1 MVFIHIALQG
11 VLHRVVRHRH
21 IAPRRVFLER
31 ASHLLIP
38 APKIAIHRDLVDFSA
53 QRLSRSGELLPG
65 ITGPMHDF
73 LKLVLVCRCTR
84 EVHTA
89 RPLYL
94 EERLRFLQVG
104 AETSLGAIWPNV
116 LDHVLNIRLQ
126 LCLAQDG
133 EYRTLLPSP
142 TTMAVSVPRA
152 VGRGWMQR
160 P

>member
-1 MVFIHIALQG
+1 M
-11 VLHRVVRHRH
+11 
-21 IAPRRVFLER
+21 
-31 ASHLLIP
+31 
-38 APKIAIHRDLVDFSA
+38 
-53 QRLSRSGELLPG
+53 
-65 ITGPMHDF
+65 
-73 LKLVLVCRCTR
+73 
-84 EVHTA
+84 
-89 RPLYL
+89 

-160 P
+160 PWASVLSGFQGMWLLEKFEISKNREVQ